1 MAFLGVSKVKF
12 KASLVYI
19 VPEELKKTVS
29 KQKVASLFPK

>member
-1 MAFLGVSKVKF
+1 MAFLGASEVKF

-29 KQKVASLFPK
+29 KQRVASLLHK